1 MRRFAIA
8 ATAMLL
14 LLFGAQAVLAQYG
27 PNSSLTV
34 TPSNT
39 TPGATVEVSGAG
51 FAPTSSVHI
60 TIESTPVL
68 LATVTTDSAGA
79 FSDNITIPM
88 GYDGV
93 HHIVAT
99 GTDPQ
104 DSVLVLQ
111 SSILVTSAPSTNAV
125 TQPGD
130 RGSSDVT
137 ILALS
142 GVGIVLLTAGVL
154 LVTRRQTAR

>member
-8 ATAMLL
+8 ATALLL

-27 PNSSLTV
+27 PNGSLTV
-34 TPSNT
+34 TPANT
-39 TPGATVEVSGAG
+39 TPGASVDVAGDG
-51 FAPTSSVHI
+51 FAPSSTVHI

-68 LATVTTDSAGA
+68 LATVTADGAGA
-79 FSDNITIPM
+79 FTLSITIPM

-99 GTDPQ
+99 GTDAQ

-111 SSILVTSAPSTNAV
+111 SSIMVTGAPSTNTLSQV
-125 TQPGD
+125 GTD
-130 RGSSDVT
+130 GSSDLP
-137 ILALS
+137 ILAFS

-154 LVTRRQTAR
+154 LITRRQTAR